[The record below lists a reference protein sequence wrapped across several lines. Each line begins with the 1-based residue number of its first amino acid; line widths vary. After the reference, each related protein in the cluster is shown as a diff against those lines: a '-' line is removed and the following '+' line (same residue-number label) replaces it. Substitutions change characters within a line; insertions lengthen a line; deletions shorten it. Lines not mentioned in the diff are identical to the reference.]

1 MKKTLLI
8 FGFIAIFVAAFIWS
22 LPAPLDND
30 LNQIGNGKKSV
41 VFIYDLNLVVS
52 NQQTIEMNN
61 AKAELGDTVNYL
73 VSRTGY
79 PATDNFIKNYEAKS
93 AELLFFDEDGKM
105 FKRRFAL
112 VSAAELT
119 IILASND

>member
-8 FGFIAIFVAAFIWS
+8 FGLIAVFVAAFIWS
-22 LPAPLDND
+22 LPASFDND

-79 PATDNFIKNYEAKS
+79 PATDKLIQTYEAES
-93 AELLFFDEDGKM
+93 AELLFFDESGNM
-105 FKRRFAL
+105 FERRFAL
-112 VSAAELT
+112 VNAADLT
-119 IILASND
+119 MILGSVD

>member
-22 LPAPLDND
+22 LPAPIDND

-61 AKAELGDTVNYL
+61 AKAELGDSVNYL

-79 PATDNFIKNYEAKS
+79 LATDEFMQNYMAES
-93 AELLFFDEDGKM
+93 AELLFFDKSGKIY
-105 FKRRFAL
+105 KRKFAL
-112 VSAAELT
+112 VNAADLT
-119 IILASND
+119 IILASVD

>member
-1 MKKTLLI
+1 MKKILLI
-8 FGFIAIFVAAFIWS
+8 FGLIAVFVAAFIWS
-22 LPAPLDND
+22 LPAPFDND

-79 PATDNFIKNYEAKS
+79 PATDKLMQTYKAES
-93 AELLFFDEDGKM
+93 AELLFFDESGKI
-105 FKRRFAL
+105 FKRTFAL
-112 VSAAELT
+112 VNAADLT
-119 IILASND
+119 MILGKVD